1 MTSMPPQMTPT
12 TEQTTPIAQETLRTQ
27 EPEINPY
34 LPAVDS
40 TLDTYLLTSELQ
52 SPNIKI

>member
-1 MTSMPPQMTPT
+1 MPPQMTPT
-12 TEQTTPIAQETLRTQ
+12 TEETTPIAQETLRTQ
-27 EPEINPY
+27 GPEINPY